1 MKITNELCIWFYD
14 GIWWNQQIWRRTR
27 GIAKS
32 TNLGRIVNLLFLSPS
47 VKHRHPSL
55 VWYMYIH
62 TDIRTCIIN
71 KFISAY
77 CQTKDWLVVSK
88 WGFQKSGYPKSSK
101 VRPFYTI
108 EMYWNPW
115 FWGTPILEN
124 LLKCFNFDIEA
135 RVLYVS
141 CMGWKHQ
148 PDLCLGHNLGP
159 RNLDMWFFSH
169 LWLYTVYIIYIY
181 IDLGSKLKLWP
192 KAPGDLSPKI
202 HCDLAGRNPM
212 KSTNLRSV
220 LKKLLSPCHA
230 RNSTWGATYMRHL
243 CWQGHST
250 LI

>member
-1 MKITNELCIWFYD
+1 MSAL
-14 GIWWNQQIWRRTR
+14 WRTDP
-27 GIAKS
+27 
-32 TNLGRIVNLLFLSPS
+32 LEFLSG
-47 VKHRHPSL
+47 V
-55 VWYMYIH
+55 YIRKGR
-62 TDIRTCIIN
+62 DIKPFRLSIHSSTLEMSNHWPPNVTLQETLAEWCVHGLREPET
-71 KFISAY
+71 
-77 CQTKDWLVVSK
+77 TKDWLVVSK

-169 LWLYTVYIIYIY
+169 LWLYTVYIYNIYI
-181 IDLGSKLKLWP
+181 
-192 KAPGDLSPKI
+192 
-202 HCDLAGRNPM
+202 
-212 KSTNLRSV
+212 
-220 LKKLLSPCHA
+220 
-230 RNSTWGATYMRHL
+230 
-243 CWQGHST
+243 
-250 LI
+250 